1 MSDISKGGSAEEA
14 GDPTCK
20 SLKHPR
26 IEKVSLCMLAT
37 MLVTMLATML
47 ATMLGRMAMK
57 MTSPI

>member
-26 IEKVSLCMLAT
+26 IEKVSLCNVHVGHHVGQNGDEDDFSNLNFT
-37 MLVTMLATML
+37 LKTE
-47 ATMLGRMAMK
+47 
-57 MTSPI
+57 